1 MNFKPAS
8 TRMVTLALAASLTFT
23 TVGAMQE
30 DGTGGT
36 LPETLSTCE
45 IVAAAWSP
53 TSDSPAASPAASPVA
68 SPVVPVASP
77 VASPVVVA
85 SPMASPIAETT
96 PVVTDSALQQ
106 DLTNASQA
114 ILGCMSTNDVEALTK
129 VTAPDFRGAWLG
141 VGAILDDADF
151 AAILPMMPV
160 LEYSL
165 VDVSNAVAS
174 GDSATA
180 TVRYLNGR
188 QLHTAEWTFALSQV
202 DGQNTWV
209 VQSQTSMTSEAPADA
224 TTINVTISD
233 GSFAFDTSSVTEG
246 SLVLHVKNT
255 GAQPHEV
262 LIVRATP
269 ETEAADFAMA
279 PTGLPEG
286 STFIGQVTVPAGT
299 EGTIVLTDVR
309 AGTYSVVDLLPDE
322 AGLPNVSSGMY
333 TTFTV
338 NKP

>member
-1 MNFKPAS
+1 MKLKLAS
-8 TRMVTLALAASLTFT
+8 TRMVTLALAASLTVT
-23 TVGAMQE
+23 SVGAMQE

-36 LPETLSTCE
+36 VPETLSTCE

-53 TSDSPAASPAASPVA
+53 SAASPAASPVA

-77 VASPVVVA
+77 AASPVIMA
-85 SPMASPIAETT
+85 SPMASPVVDAA
-96 PVVTDSALQQ
+96 PDVTDSALQQ
-106 DLTNASQA
+106 DLTNASQS
-114 ILGCMSTNDVEALTK
+114 ILGCMSTNNVESLTK
-129 VTAPDFRGAWLG
+129 VTGPDFRGAWLG
-141 VGAILDDADF
+141 VGTALNDADF

-165 VDVSNAVAS
+165 VDVTNAVAS
-174 GDSATA
+174 DDTATA
-180 TVRYLNGR
+180 TVRYTSGR
-188 QLHTAEWTFALSQV
+188 QLHTSEWTFTLSQV
-202 DGQNTWV
+202 DGKATWV
-209 VQSQTSMTSEAPADA
+209 VQNQTVMTTEAPADA
-224 TTINVTISD
+224 TNVNVTISD
-233 GSFAFDTSSVTEG
+233 GSFAFDTTSVTEG
-246 SLVLHVKNT
+246 SLVLHIKNT

-269 ETEAADFAMA
+269 ETDAADFAMA
-279 PTGLPEG
+279 PTGLPAG

-299 EGTIVLTDVR
+299 EGTLVLTDVR

-322 AGLPNVSSGMY
+322 AGLPNVSNGMY